1 MTFTES
7 NQKHLDHQQV
17 HNLTRLKVAVE
28 EISEDEAVEE
38 AMDLAV
44 AVDQLPVITVEEQD
58 IMLGTIKTLL
68 QHASIV
74 SPMTIQ

>member
-1 MTFTES
+1 M
-7 NQKHLDHQQV
+7 N
-17 HNLTRLKVAVE
+17 RLRVAVE
-28 EISEDEAVEE
+28 EISEDEAMEE

-44 AVDQLPVITVEEQD
+44 AVDQLPVITVEERD
-58 IMLGTIKTLL
+58 ITLGTARTLL